1 MCFKKSLK
9 IYQITFII
17 YVSILLNNIAYP
29 NNLNIKKGE
38 KIYRERCASCHGK
51 NAEGKN
57 NGFFLSPNLTVY
69 SKGYEKFLDILTNG
83 YGRMPAWGGRS
94 VLKKNQI
101 EELSLYLKYIAT
113 DKTNWN

>member
-1 MCFKKSLK
+1 MYFKKSLK

-17 YVSILLNNIAYP
+17 YLSIALNNTVYSK
-29 NNLNIKKGE
+29 NLNIINGG
-38 KIYRERCASCHGK
+38 KIYKERCASCQGK

-69 SKGYEKFLDILTNG
+69 NKGYEKFLNILTNG

-94 VLKKNQI
+94 MLKKNQT
-101 EELSLYLKYIAT
+101 EELLLYLKHIAT

>member
-1 MCFKKSLK
+1 MYFKKSLK

-17 YVSILLNNIAYP
+17 YLSIALNNTVYSK
-29 NNLNIKKGE
+29 NLNIINGG
-38 KIYRERCASCHGK
+38 KIYKERCASCHGK

-69 SKGYEKFLDILTNG
+69 NKGYEKFLNILTNG

-94 VLKKNQI
+94 MLKKNQI
-101 EELSLYLKYIAT
+101 EELLLYLTNTAT
-113 DKTNWN
+113 EKTNWN

>member
-9 IYQITFII
+9 IYQFTFII
-17 YVSILLNNIAYP
+17 YLSIVLNNTVYP
-29 NNLNIKKGE
+29 NNLNIKNGE
-38 KIYRERCASCHGK
+38 KIYKERCANCHGK

-69 SKGYEKFLDILTNG
+69 NKGYEKFLDILTNG
-83 YGRMPAWGGRS
+83 YGRMPACGGIS
-94 VLKKNQI
+94 ILKKSQI
-101 EELSLYLKYIAT
+101 EELSLYLKHIAT

>member
-1 MCFKKSLK
+1 MYFKKSLK
-9 IYQITFII
+9 IYQITLII
-17 YVSILLNNIAYP
+17 YLSVVLNNTVYT
-29 NNLNIKKGE
+29 NSLNIKNGE
-38 KIYRERCASCHGK
+38 KIFKERCASCHGM

-69 SKGYEKFLDILTNG
+69 NKGYEKFLDILTNG

-94 VLKKNQI
+94 ILKKNQI
-101 EELSLYLKYIAT
+101 EELTLYLKHIAT

>member
-1 MCFKKSLK
+1 MF
-9 IYQITFII
+9 
-17 YVSILLNNIAYP
+17 NNAVYSD
-29 NNLNIKKGE
+29 NLNIKNGE
-38 KIYRERCASCHGK
+38 IIYKERCANCHGK

-69 SKGYEKFLDILTNG
+69 NKGYEKFLDILTNG

-94 VLKKNQI
+94 ILKKNQI
-101 EELSLYLKYIAT
+101 EELTLYLKHIAT

>member
-9 IYQITFII
+9 IYQIKFII

-29 NNLNIKKGE
+29 NNLSIKKGE

>member
-1 MCFKKSLK
+1 MYFKKSLK
-9 IYQITFII
+9 ICHITLII
-17 YVSILLNNIAYP
+17 YISIVLNNTAYT
-29 NNLNIKKGE
+29 NNLDIKNGE
-38 KIYRERCASCHGK
+38 KIYKERCASCHGK

-69 SKGYEKFLDILTNG
+69 NKGYEKFSDILTNG

-94 VLKKNQI
+94 MLKKNQI
-101 EELSLYLKYIAT
+101 KELSLYLKHIAT